1 MSMSVQLI
9 LNVKM
14 AQRVSIPLAHISAFV
29 HEDIK
34 GNIAI
39 KVSILLLPTDQSFSD
54 RLGGYLVYHIVY
66 KGNITR
72 ISRR

>member
-1 MSMSVQLI
+1 MSVQLI

-54 RLGGYLVYHIVY
+54 RQGGY
-66 KGNITR
+66 
-72 ISRR
+72 